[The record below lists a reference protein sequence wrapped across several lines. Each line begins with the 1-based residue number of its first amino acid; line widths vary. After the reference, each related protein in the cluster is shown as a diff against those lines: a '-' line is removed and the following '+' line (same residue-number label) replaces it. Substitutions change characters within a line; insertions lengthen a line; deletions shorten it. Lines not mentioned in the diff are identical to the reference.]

1 MKRALIFLAGE
12 FAGLPE
18 GFLLQPS
25 DFIIAA
31 DGGYGH
37 LLGMHWQPN
46 VLLGDFDSFLPEWQ
60 DDVNQK
66 GVECLVWP
74 AEKDMTDSELALE
87 LAMQRGCTS
96 AIVFGGWGGARMDHA
111 IANVLLL
118 AAFRQKDFSIIFS
131 HGAQQACVISNET
144 LQLYGDM
151 DQYISLIPCT
161 AVVAN
166 VTTIGMKFPL
176 IRHTLKAGSSFGVSN
191 QFVGKAASV
200 CCEDGML
207 LVIWF
212 GKLYNRSL
220 D

>member
-118 AAFRQKDFSIIFS
+118 AAFRQKDFPIIFS
-131 HGAQQACVISNET
+131 HGAQQACAISNET
-144 LQLYGDM
+144 LQLYGDV

-176 IRHTLKAGSSFGVSN
+176 IRHTLKAWSSFGVSN
-191 QFVGKAASV
+191 QFVGKTASV
-200 CCEDGML
+200 CCEDGIL

-212 GKLYNRSL
+212 GSYKIEN
-220 D
+220 